1 MSEKEDLRGAPA
13 AIGVVVLA
21 LLFGGVVLAI
31 YPGWG
36 IAFDFI
42 FKDKLYFFEY
52 LFSLIMAVASGFY
65 SGAIVSRIN
74 RFSSLRSEVLSA
86 LNDID
91 FLSASENEIILFKKS
106 VDKMN
111 QIGSDF
117 FRFGHLEAGMAV
129 LNICS
134 NLKYKFSCFC
144 NGSDNGIIALEEAII
159 DARLKM
165 RAVNYSKKVFLPF
178 GDI

>member
-1 MSEKEDLRGAPA
+1 MSKKDDLCGVPA
-13 AIGVVVLA
+13 AIGMVVLA

-31 YPGWG
+31 YPGWK
-36 IAFDFI
+36 ITFDFI
-42 FKDKLYFFEY
+42 FKDKFYFIEY

-74 RFSSLRSEVLSA
+74 RFGSLRSEVLSA

-91 FLSASENEIILFKKS
+91 FLSASEREIILFEKS
-106 VDKMN
+106 VNKIN

-117 FRFGHLEAGMAV
+117 FRFGHLEAGMEV
-129 LNICS
+129 LNICR
-134 NLKYKFSCFC
+134 NLKCKFSYFC
-144 NGSDNGIIALEEAII
+144 NEGDGEAIALEEAIAE
-159 DARLKM
+159 ARVNM
-165 RAVNYSKKVFLPF
+165 RAVNYSKKVFLPL